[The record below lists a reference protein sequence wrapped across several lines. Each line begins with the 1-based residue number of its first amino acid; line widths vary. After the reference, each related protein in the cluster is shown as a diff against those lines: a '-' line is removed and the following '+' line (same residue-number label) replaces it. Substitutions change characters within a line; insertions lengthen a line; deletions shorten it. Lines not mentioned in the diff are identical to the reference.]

1 MNSGKPAKWGDLGI
15 RTASSLILI
24 PAVIACAWLGGFWFK
39 GLVLLLTG
47 LIAHEW
53 VSIVHPKNTSQY
65 AFQYALHMAAA
76 TCGTLFL
83 DMFGVEIAFLAIL
96 ALALASGLMVGFGNS
111 MPSKWSYFGVF
122 YVGFPAI
129 AFTLLRSDPTYGF
142 SAILWIFLIVWAAD
156 ILAYFAGRT
165 IGGPKLAPVISPK
178 KTWSGLGGAVAGST
192 LASTIFATTFLLNG
206 ISALAVLA
214 AGLALVEQV
223 GDLFESALKR
233 FHGVK
238 DSGTL
243 IPGHGGVIDRV
254 DGLIAVAVFAA
265 VFGLFRDNGIS
276 AARGLLQW

>member
-1 MNSGKPAKWGDLGI
+1 MNSGRSAKWGDLGI

-24 PAVIACAWLGGFWFK
+24 PAVIACAWYGGFWFK
-39 GLVLLLTG
+39 GLVLLLAG

-53 VSIVHPKNTSQY
+53 VSIVHPKNIT
-65 AFQYALHMAAA
+65 QYALHMAAA
-76 TCGTLFL
+76 ICGTLFP
-83 DMFGVEIAFLAIL
+83 DMFGVGIALLAIL
-96 ALALASGLMVGFGNS
+96 ALALASGLLVRFGNS
-111 MPSKWSYFGVF
+111 ASSKWRYFGVF

-178 KTWSGLGGAVAGST
+178 KTWAGLGGAVAGST
-192 LASTIFATTFLLNG
+192 LASSIFAYTFQLNG

-214 AGLALVEQV
+214 ASLALVEQV